1 VLLTE
6 HAPALKAVLAGN
18 DTLESIEYTDRYIR
32 NPFTVALLVE
42 VLDALKKTVANAAA
56 NPKVAVT
63 GQHYQANFQGPSLLW
78 HDWADHEQRDAALLA
93 ALEYVGFNA
102 DVYSEA
108 AIEHGRMLRLTFESG
123 HQVRIRLD

>member
-1 VLLTE
+1 M
-6 HAPALKAVLAGN
+6 
-18 DTLESIEYTDRYIR
+18 
-32 NPFTVALLVE
+32 
-42 VLDALKKTVANAAA
+42 
-56 NPKVAVT
+56 
-63 GQHYQANFQGPSLLW
+63 SLLW

-123 HQVRIRLD
+123 HQVRIRLDQGMSYWRADRTPGQSYLNAFNFKADPSAQGEALNHLKVNIVSTDLGYTQVFIRT